1 MTEGGLVREPE
12 IQALLPEPG
21 RFERLAREAR
31 ELAARWPDPEAR
43 PALYGVLVG
52 VKDIFHVDGFETRA
66 GSRLPPEELRGAEGP
81 AVAALKRAGAL
92 ILGKT
97 VSTEFAY
104 FAPGPTRNPCNL
116 EHTPGGSSSGSA
128 AAVAAG
134 FCPLALGTQTIGS
147 IIRPAA
153 FCGVVGWKP
162 SYGRVSNEG
171 VIPLAPSF
179 DHVGLFAPDVLTA
192 ERGAAS
198 LLAPWHSAYP
208 GNRPRLGVPE
218 GPYLETA
225 RGEGLE
231 HFRRVCRGLAEA
243 GYEVLSVP
251 ALADFS
257 EIDVRQRRA
266 VAAEAARVHR
276 DWYARFGS
284 LYHPKTVELIER
296 GKAVSGEQLERD
308 LAQRT
313 VLRAALAALM
323 DEHGFD
329 LWISPPALGAA
340 PHGLGSTGD
349 PVMNIPWTQA
359 GMPALCI
366 PAGRNEKGLPMGLQ
380 LAGRFG
386 RDETL
391 LGWGRG
397 IAEAVSQQG

>member
-1 MTEGGLVREPE
+1 MTEGGLEREPE
-12 IQALLPEPG
+12 IHALVPEPG
-21 RFERLAREAR
+21 RRERLAREAR

-52 VKDIFHVDGFETRA
+52 VKDIFHVEGFETRA
-66 GSRLPPEELRGAEGP
+66 GSRLPPKELRGKEGP
-81 AVAALKRAGAL
+81 AVKSLRQAGAL
-92 ILGKT
+92 FLGKT

-104 FAPGPTRNPCNL
+104 FGPGPTRNPHNL

-134 FCPLALGTQTIGS
+134 YCPLALGTQTIGS

-153 FCGVVGWKP
+153 YCGVVGFKP

-179 DHVGLFAPDVLTA
+179 DHVGVFAPDVRTA
-192 ERGAAS
+192 ERGVAA
-198 LLAPWHSAYP
+198 LLAPWHTAHP
-208 GNRPRLGVPE
+208 GRRPRLGIPE

-225 RGEGLE
+225 RGEGLD
-231 HFRRVCRGLAEA
+231 HFRGVCRRLADA
-243 GYEVLSVP
+243 SYDVVSVP

-257 EIDVRQRRA
+257 EVADRQRRA

-276 DWYARFGS
+276 DWYARYGS

-296 GKAVSGEQLERD
+296 GQQVRDEQLDRD
-308 LAQRT
+308 LAQRE
-313 VLRAALAALM
+313 VLRAQLAALM
-323 DEHGFD
+323 DEHSLD
-329 LWISPPALGAA
+329 LWLSPPAPGAA

-359 GMPALCI
+359 GMPALCV
-366 PAGRNEKGLPMGLQ
+366 PAGRNGQGLPMGLQ
-380 LAGRFG
+380 IAGRFG
-386 RDETL
+386 KDEEVL
-391 LGWGRG
+391 AWGRG
-397 IAEAVSQQG
+397 IAEAVAG